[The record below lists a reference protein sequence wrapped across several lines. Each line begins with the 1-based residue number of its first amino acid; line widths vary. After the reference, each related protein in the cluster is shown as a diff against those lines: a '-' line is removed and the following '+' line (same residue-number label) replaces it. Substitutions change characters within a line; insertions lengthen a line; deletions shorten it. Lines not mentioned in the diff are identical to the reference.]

1 MAQYLSPNRV
11 ALMVAEGLEEIEGLT
26 VVDLLFRAGIPCDTV
41 SIAADRTVTS
51 SHKVTIVCDR
61 SLADD
66 DFSFADY
73 GLVVLPGG
81 IPGTPNLAACKPL
94 TDELCRRMAAGEPVA
109 AICAAPTILAEL
121 GLLEGRHATC
131 YPDRQP
137 TLVERGAIVD
147 EGNVVIDGNLTT
159 SRGMGTATDFALAII
174 AQAKGQDEANR
185 LARAIVYRD

>member
-159 SRGMGTATDFALAII
+159 SRGMGTAIDFALAII
-174 AQAKGQDEANR
+174 AQAKGQDEADR
-185 LARAIVYRD
+185 LARAIVYPD